1 MVYQISSGQGPAE
14 CELGVAKFA
23 DYIVSNYKGA
33 KVISTSEG
41 YHKNTYRS
49 VQIECETDLCHFV
62 GSVLWICKSPYRPS
76 HGRKNWFLD
85 FAVCTH
91 TDLSEFDE
99 KQIRFESIKSRGKG
113 GQNINKVETGI
124 RATYIPTGETVVC
137 MEERTQLINKHR
149 AVEMLRA
156 KLDEA
161 NANTAAKD
169 KGSAWCRHTQLQR
182 GEAVAIFK
190 GTEFLLVK

>member
-23 DYIVSNYKGA
+23 DYILRNYKGT
-33 KVISTSEG
+33 KIISASVG
-41 YHKNTYRS
+41 YNKNTYRS
-49 VQIECETDLCHFV
+49 VQIESETDLSRFI

-85 FAVCTH
+85 FAACTQSE
-91 TDLSEFDE
+91 LSVFDE

-124 RATYIPTGETVVC
+124 RATYIPTGETVIC
-137 MEERTQLINKHR
+137 MEERTQLLNKHR
-149 AVEMLRA
+149 AVEILRA
-156 KLDEA
+156 RLEEY
-161 NANTAAKD
+161 NAESTAKD
-169 KGSAWCRHTQLQR
+169 KDSAWRRHTQLKR
-182 GEAVAIFK
+182 GEPTATFK
-190 GTEFLLVK
+190 GNEFVLV